1 MNTPTDEFER
11 IMLDYLKGKVT
22 LEDMQKLTVLLKE
35 DACRKKYNELS
46 QIYAVVSVPWFEA
59 RKDRNLKQLRK
70 ILNFRSSRKQTVI
83 RRIMIW
89 GNVAIWMF
97 LLCCSITFLYLHKEH
112 TSEISSPATYC
123 QVEVPQ
129 GATSRLVLPDST
141 VVYLNGGTVLKYDAS
156 LQAKVRREV
165 FLTTGEAYFKV
176 AANVARPFIVHTG
189 HLKVKVL
196 GTTFN
201 VTSYADEKEIKVSLV
216 EGSVKVFTTSEM
228 NENTVLAPNEQA
240 VYDKQGKNLV
250 VRQVDAVSQA
260 AWVTGR
266 LVFVNET
273 LYDILKK
280 IAKKYDVQLLIQS
293 RKVYAEYFSGSI
305 DTDLSLDEILSYL
318 DVDNKF
324 IWKKRGKTV
333 VIKDR

>member
-97 LLCCSITFLYLHKEH
+97 LLCCSIILFYLYH
-112 TSEISSPATYC
+112 SSGQEVLASSYC
-123 QVEVPQ
+123 QIEIPQ
-129 GATSRLVLPDST
+129 GASSKLLLPDST
-141 VVYLNGGTVLKYDAS
+141 IVFLNGGTVLKYDAS
-156 LQAKVRREV
+156 LQQQMNREV
-165 FLTTGEAYFKV
+165 FFSGEAYFKV
-176 AANVARPFIVHTG
+176 TKNVHKPFIVHTG
-189 HLKVKVL
+189 ELNIKVL

-201 VTSYADEKEIKVSLV
+201 VASYPDDAEIKVSLV
-216 EGSVKVFTTSEM
+216 EGSLNVYTTSDAK
-228 NENTVLAPNEQA
+228 ENILLSPDEQA
-240 VYDKQGKNLV
+240 IYNKNDKLLSMRKI
-250 VRQVDAVSQA
+250 DAVSQT
-260 AWVTGR
+260 AWTTGR
-266 LVFVNET
+266 LVFVNEK
-273 LYDILKK
+273 LFDILKT
-280 IAKKYDVQLLIQS
+280 IGKKYDVQILVQS
-293 RKVYAEYFSGSI
+293 QKVYTEYFSGSI
-305 DTDLSLDEILSYL
+305 DANLTLDEILFYL

-324 IWKKRGKTV
+324 MWRKKGKIIV
-333 VIKDR
+333 VTDR